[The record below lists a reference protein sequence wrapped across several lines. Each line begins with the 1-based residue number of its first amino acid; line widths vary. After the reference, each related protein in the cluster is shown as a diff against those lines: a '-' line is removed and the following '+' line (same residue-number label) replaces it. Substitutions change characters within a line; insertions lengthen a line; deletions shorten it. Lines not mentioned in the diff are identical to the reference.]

1 MMILTSPQMID
12 LNRLRMIAFDLDGT
26 LTQHRTPLDEKN
38 RAVLD
43 ILSKKYR
50 ILMVGAG
57 LGMRIFNQLQGYPVD
72 ILGNYGLQY
81 SKYNTETKSLDV
93 IRDTVLPCDR
103 ERAAKNV
110 ALLREEYGFNDFAG
124 DGIEFHPSGAITFP
138 ILGTKAKIEDKLA
151 FDPDRS
157 RRRPMYAR
165 VKELFPEYT
174 VFIGGSSSFDL
185 VPAPHDKYY
194 ALSSLCAE
202 EGYAHDEV
210 LYVGDDY
217 GVGGNDEAVANSDI
231 AFVTIDDYTKLADRL
246 EFLLNIQ

>member
-1 MMILTSPQMID
+1 MILNSPEMID
-12 LNRLRMIAFDLDGT
+12 ISRLKVIAFDLDGT
-26 LTQHRTPLDEKN
+26 LTQHRTPLDDRN

-43 ILSKKYR
+43 KLSQKYR

-57 LGMRIFNQLQGYPVD
+57 LCARIFNQLQGYPVD

-81 SKYNTETKSLDV
+81 AKFNRETAEIDI
-93 IRDTVLPCDR
+93 IRDVVLPCDR
-103 ERAAKNV
+103 DRAAKNV
-110 ALLREEYGFNDFAG
+110 EMLRKEYGFTEFAG
-124 DGIEFHPSGAITFP
+124 DGIEFHSSGAITFP

-157 RRRPMYAR
+157 RRRPMYDR

-185 VPAPHDKYY
+185 VPTPHDKYY
-194 ALSSLCAE
+194 ALANLCAE
-202 EGYAHDEV
+202 EGYSHDEV

-217 GVGGNDEAVANSDI
+217 GVGGNDEAVAKSDI
-231 AFVTIDDYTKLADRL
+231 AFVTIDDYTKLGERL
-246 EFLLNIQ
+246 SFLLK

>member
-1 MMILTSPQMID
+1 MILTSFDQINVEK
-12 LNRLRMIAFDLDGT
+12 LKVIAFDLDGT
-26 LTQHRTPLDEKN
+26 LTQHRTPLDERN

-43 ILSKKYR
+43 KLSAKYR

-57 LGMRIFNQLQGYPVD
+57 MCMRIFNQMGGYPVD

-81 SKYNTETKSLDV
+81 GKYNKETGTIDI
-93 IRDTVLPCDR
+93 IRDTVVPCDR
-103 ERAAKNV
+103 ERAEKNV
-110 ALLREEYGFNDFAG
+110 ALLREEFGFTEFAG
-124 DGIEFHPSGAITFP
+124 EGVEFHASGAITFP
-138 ILGTKAKIEDKLA
+138 ILGKSAKIEDKLA

-157 RRRPMYAR
+157 KRRPMYAR

-185 VPAPHDKYY
+185 VPTPHDKYY
-194 ALSSLCAE
+194 ALANLCAE

-217 GVGGNDEAVANSDI
+217 GVGGNDEAVAKSDI
-231 AFVTIDDYTKLADRL
+231 AFVTIDDYTKLGERL
-246 EFLLNIQ
+246 AFIL

>member
-1 MMILTSPQMID
+1 MID
-12 LNRLRMIAFDLDGT
+12 ISRLKVIAFDLDGT
-26 LTQHRTPLDEKN
+26 LTQHRTPLGDEN

-57 LGMRIFNQLQGYPVD
+57 MCTRIFNQMQCYPVD

-81 SKYNTETKSLDV
+81 SKYNRETGALDL

-103 ERAAKNV
+103 ERTSKNV
-110 ALLREEYGFNDFAG
+110 EMLREEFGFTEFAG
-124 DGIEFHPSGAITFP
+124 EGVEFHPSGAITFP
-138 ILGTKAKIEDKLA
+138 ILGKSAKIEDKLA

-185 VPAPHDKYY
+185 VPTPHDKYY
-194 ALSSLCAE
+194 ALANLCAD
-202 EGYAHDEV
+202 EGYSHDEV

-217 GVGGNDEAVANSDI
+217 GVGGNDEAVAKSDI
-231 AFVTIDDYTKLADRL
+231 AFVTVDDYTKLGERL
-246 EFLLNIQ
+246 SFLLK

>member
-1 MMILTSPQMID
+1 MILTANNQID
-12 LNRLRMIAFDLDGT
+12 TSKLKVIAFDLDGT

-43 ILSKKYR
+43 KLSKKYR

-57 LGMRIFNQLQGYPVD
+57 MCQRIFNQMGGYPVD

-81 SKYNTETKSLDV
+81 AKYNSETKTIDI

-103 ERAAKNV
+103 ESSAQKVEMMR
-110 ALLREEYGFNDFAG
+110 REFGLNEYAG
-124 DGIEFHPSGAITFP
+124 ESIEFHASGAITFP
-138 ILGTKAKIEDKLA
+138 LLGKSAKIEDKLA

-157 RRRPMYAR
+157 KRRPMYPR

-174 VFIGGSSSFDL
+174 VFIGGSSSFDM
-185 VPAPHDKYY
+185 VPAPNDKYY
-194 ALSSLCAE
+194 ALSKLCSE
-202 EGYAHDEV
+202 EGYSHDEV

-217 GVGGNDEAVANSDI
+217 LEGGNDHAVAVSDI
-231 AFVTIDDYTKLADRL
+231 AFVTIDDYTKLSERL
-246 EFLLNIQ
+246 EFLF

>member
-1 MMILTSPQMID
+1 MILNSPYEID
-12 LNRLRMIAFDLDGT
+12 LSRLRLIAFDLDGT
-26 LTQHRTPLDEKN
+26 LTQHRTPLDERN

-43 ILSKKYR
+43 TLSKKYR
-50 ILMVGAG
+50 IVMVGAG
-57 LGMRIFNQLQGYPVD
+57 QSSRIFNQMGSYPVD

-81 SKYNTETKSLDV
+81 SKYNEKTKSLDV
-93 IRDTVLPCDR
+93 VRDEILPCNH

-110 ALLREEYGFNDFAG
+110 EILRREYGFTEFAG
-124 DGIEFHPSGAITFP
+124 EGVEFHPSGAITFP
-138 ILGTKAKIEDKLA
+138 ILGKSAKIEDKLA

-185 VPAPHDKYY
+185 VPTPNDKYY
-194 ALSSLCAE
+194 ALSRLCRE

-217 GVGGNDEAVANSDI
+217 GEGGNDEAVANSDI
-231 AFVTIDDYTKLADRL
+231 AFVTIDDYTKLAEKL
-246 EFLLNIQ
+246 AFIL

>member
-1 MMILTSPQMID
+1 MILTSPEMID
-12 LNRLRMIAFDLDGT
+12 KSRLKVIAFDLDGT
-26 LTQHRTPLDEKN
+26 LTQHRTPLGDEN

-57 LGMRIFNQLQGYPVD
+57 MCARIFNQLQCYPVD

-81 SKYNTETKSLDV
+81 AKYNFDTKNIDI

-103 ERAAKNV
+103 DRAAKNV
-110 ALLREEYGFNDFAG
+110 EILRREFGFTEFAG
-124 DGIEFHPSGAITFP
+124 DGVEFHPSGAITFP
-138 ILGTKAKIEDKLA
+138 ILGKSAKIEDKLA

-185 VPAPHDKYY
+185 VPTPHDKYY
-194 ALSSLCAE
+194 ALANLCSD
-202 EGYAHDEV
+202 EGYSHDEV

-217 GVGGNDEAVANSDI
+217 GVGGNDEAVAKSDI
-231 AFVTIDDYTKLADRL
+231 AFVTVDDYTKLGERL
-246 EFLLNIQ
+246 AFLL

>member
-1 MMILTSPQMID
+1 MILTSPEMID
-12 LNRLRMIAFDLDGT
+12 ISRLKVIAFDLDGT
-26 LTQHRTPLDEKN
+26 LTQHRTPLGDEN

-57 LGMRIFNQLQGYPVD
+57 MCTRIFNQMQCYPVD
-72 ILGNYGLQY
+72 SLGNYGLQY
-81 SKYNTETKSLDV
+81 SKYNRETGALDL

-103 ERAAKNV
+103 ERTSKNV
-110 ALLREEYGFNDFAG
+110 EMLREEFGFTEFAG
-124 DGIEFHPSGAITFP
+124 EGVEFHPSGAITFP
-138 ILGTKAKIEDKLA
+138 ILGKSAKIEDKLA

-185 VPAPHDKYY
+185 VPTPHDKYY
-194 ALSSLCAE
+194 ALANLCAD
-202 EGYAHDEV
+202 EGYSHDEV

-217 GVGGNDEAVANSDI
+217 GVGGNDEAVAKSDI
-231 AFVTIDDYTKLADRL
+231 AFVTVDDYTKLGERL
-246 EFLLNIQ
+246 SFLLK

>member
-1 MMILTSPQMID
+1 MILTSPEMID
-12 LNRLRMIAFDLDGT
+12 ISRLKVIAFDLDGT
-26 LTQHRTPLDEKN
+26 LTQHRTPLGDEN

-57 LGMRIFNQLQGYPVD
+57 QCMRIFNQMQEYPVD

-81 SKYNTETKSLDV
+81 SKYNKETKSLDL

-103 ERAAKNV
+103 ERSAENV
-110 ALLREEYGFNDFAG
+110 EILRREFGFTEYAG
-124 DGIEFHPSGAITFP
+124 ESIEFHPSGAITFP
-138 ILGTKAKIEDKLA
+138 ILGKSAKIEDKLA

-185 VPAPHDKYY
+185 VPTPHDKYY
-194 ALSSLCAE
+194 ALANLCAE

-217 GVGGNDEAVANSDI
+217 GVGGNDEAVAKSDI
-231 AFVTIDDYTKLADRL
+231 AFVTIDDYTKLGERL
-246 EFLLNIQ
+246 AFIL

>member
-1 MMILTSPQMID
+1 MILNSPGDID
-12 LNRLRMIAFDLDGT
+12 LSRLRLIAFDLDGT
-26 LTQHRTPLDEKN
+26 LTQHRTPLDERN

-43 ILSKKYR
+43 TLSKKYR
-50 ILMVGAG
+50 IVMVGAG
-57 LGMRIFNQLQGYPVD
+57 QSSRIFNQMGSYPVD

-81 SKYNTETKSLDV
+81 SKYNEKTKSLDV
-93 IRDTVLPCDR
+93 VRDEILSCDR

-110 ALLREEYGFNDFAG
+110 EILRREYGFTEFAG
-124 DGIEFHPSGAITFP
+124 EGVEFHPSGAITFP
-138 ILGTKAKIEDKLA
+138 ILGKSAKIEDKLA

-185 VPAPHDKYY
+185 VPTPNDKYY
-194 ALSSLCAE
+194 ALSRLCRE

-217 GVGGNDEAVANSDI
+217 GEGGNDEAVANSDI
-231 AFVTIDDYTKLADRL
+231 AFVTIDDYTKLAERL
-246 EFLLNIQ
+246 AFIL

>member
-1 MMILTSPQMID
+1 MILTSEKQID
-12 LNRLRMIAFDLDGT
+12 INKLKVIAFDLDGT
-26 LTQHRTPLDEKN
+26 LTQHRTPLDDRN

-43 ILSKKYR
+43 ALSKKYR
-50 ILMVGAG
+50 IIMVGAG
-57 LGMRIFNQLQGYPVD
+57 MCTRIFNQMQGYPVD

-81 SKYNTETKSLDV
+81 SKYNKETKSLDL

-103 ERAAKNV
+103 ERTAKNV
-110 ALLREEYGFNDFAG
+110 EMLRREYGFTEFAG
-124 DGIEFHPSGAITFP
+124 EGVEFHPSGAITFP
-138 ILGTKAKIEDKLA
+138 ILGKSAKIEDKLA

-157 RRRPMYAR
+157 RRRPMYPR

-194 ALSSLCAE
+194 ALSNLCAE
-202 EGYAHDEV
+202 EGYSHDEV

-217 GVGGNDEAVANSDI
+217 REGGNDESVAISDI
-231 AFVTIDDYTKLADRL
+231 AFVTVDDYTKLPEIL
-246 EFLLNIQ
+246 SFLTE

>member
-1 MMILTSPQMID
+1 MILTSEKQIN
-12 LNRLRMIAFDLDGT
+12 LSRIKVIAFDLDGT
-26 LTQHRTPLDEKN
+26 LTQHRTPLGEEN
-38 RAVLD
+38 RTVLD
-43 ILSKKYR
+43 TLSKKYR

-57 LGMRIFNQLQGYPVD
+57 QCTRIFNQMQGYPVD

-81 SKYNTETKSLDV
+81 AKYNKETKSLDV

-103 ERAAKNV
+103 DRAAKNV
-110 ALLREEYGFNDFAG
+110 EMLRDEFGFTEFAG
-124 DGIEFHPSGAITFP
+124 EGIEFHPSGAITFP
-138 ILGTKAKIEDKLA
+138 ILGKSAKIEDKLA

-157 RRRPMYAR
+157 RRRPMYGR

-194 ALSSLCAE
+194 ALSNLCAD
-202 EGYAHDEV
+202 EGYSHDEI

-217 GVGGNDEAVANSDI
+217 GNGGNDEAVANSDI
-231 AFVTIDDYTKLADRL
+231 AFVTIDDYTKLGERL
-246 EFLLNIQ
+246 AFLLKI